1 VVWIFKAVPADFVI
15 NLIFSKN
22 PKVLK
27 LGGGKT
33 AVSSKMKIGFDL
45 VIKQTKKKYSTFTKS

>member
-1 VVWIFKAVPADFVI
+1 VVWIFKAVIII

-33 AVSSKMKIGFDL
+33 AVSSKIKVFDL
-45 VIKQTKKKYSTFTKS
+45 VIKQKKYSTFTKS